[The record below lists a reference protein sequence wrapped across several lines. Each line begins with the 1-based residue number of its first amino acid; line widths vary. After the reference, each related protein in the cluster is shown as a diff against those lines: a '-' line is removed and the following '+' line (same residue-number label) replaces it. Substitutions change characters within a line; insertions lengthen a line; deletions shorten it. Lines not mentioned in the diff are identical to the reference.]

1 MKAVSKEIQELKAKV
16 AEIEK
21 RVKVLHEGVWTL
33 QRTMEI
39 VLHTIGLEVRPIFR
53 PQTPTP
59 GGWSEYSDENPDSQI
74 LGKITW
80 GEYSDETPDSQIL
93 RNIAW
98 GEEEEEEEAAASE

>member
-21 RVKVLHEGVWTL
+21 RVKVLHEGVWRLECATD
-33 QRTMEI
+33 I
-39 VLHTIGLEVRPIFR
+39 VLHKMGIEVRPIFR

-59 GGWSEYSDENPDSQI
+59 GGWS
-74 LGKITW
+74 
-80 GEYSDETPDSQIL
+80 EYSDETPDSQIL